1 MTALADD
8 ERGIHVMPIFLLPPS
23 ALAAIH
29 HGLVVRITEHLDVA
43 QAALECAQE
52 NLAEAHR

>member
-23 ALAAIH
+23 VLAAIH
-29 HGLVVRITEHLDVA
+29 HGLIVKITDHLDVA
-43 QAALECAQE
+43 AAALECAAE
-52 NLAEAHR
+52 NLAECGR